1 MNGTGWLGVLRNE
14 SKYLS
19 ASSVFV
25 EVCDWFIKLVQ
36 CDQANQS
43 KYVALTLTI
52 PVFKMKK
59 AIGVIVLIK
68 EGNKF
73 NTINNLPETL
83 DSSTAPA
90 NKEK

>member
-1 MNGTGWLGVLRNE
+1 
-14 SKYLS
+14 
-19 ASSVFV
+19 
-25 EVCDWFIKLVQ
+25 
-36 CDQANQS
+36 
-43 KYVALTLTI
+43 
-52 PVFKMKK
+52 MKK
-59 AIGVIVLIK
+59 EIGVIVLIK